1 MSDQLEDKIR
11 ENAEGP
17 AKVSGDAGSTEQHK
31 LNDLIDVDHV
41 IEASCTRGS
50 VHGLEFVRQ
59 AKDKLVKVGVDRTK
73 RDLAPTRRIAASP
86 IPDISKATSAHDTQR
101 PGC

>member
-17 AKVSGDAGSTEQHK
+17 AKASGDAGSTEQHK

-50 VHGLEFVRQ
+50 VHGLVFVRH
-59 AKDKLVKVGVDRTK
+59 AKDKLVKAGVDQTK
-73 RDLAPTRRIAASP
+73 RDLAPDSASRGEP
-86 IPDISKATSAHDTQR
+86 YP
-101 PGC
+101 